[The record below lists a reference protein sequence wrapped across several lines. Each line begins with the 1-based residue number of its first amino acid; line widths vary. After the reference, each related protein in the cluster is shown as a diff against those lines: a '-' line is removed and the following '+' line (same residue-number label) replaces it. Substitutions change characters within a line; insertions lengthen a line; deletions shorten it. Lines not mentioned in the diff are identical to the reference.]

1 MLTPLQ
7 SKMARTALGWNI
19 RRLAEQANIAPNTVS
34 NFETGKGRTNRAN
47 IAAIKRAFEGAGII
61 FLNGDGVRVRKPE

>member
-19 RRLAEQANIAPNTVS
+19 RTLAGEANIAPKTVF
-34 NFETGKGRTNRAN
+34 NFETGKGRTNRPN
-47 IAAIKRAFEGAGII
+47 IAAIKPT
-61 FLNGDGVRVRKPE
+61 GVRLRKPE